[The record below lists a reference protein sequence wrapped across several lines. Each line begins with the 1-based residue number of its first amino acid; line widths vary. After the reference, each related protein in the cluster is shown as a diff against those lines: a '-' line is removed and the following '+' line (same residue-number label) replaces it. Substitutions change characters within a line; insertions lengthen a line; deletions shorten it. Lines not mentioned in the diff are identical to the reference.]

1 MKPPEFDDIGDAIR
15 EGRALRS
22 ADAYR
27 IQFALENIDFNP
39 LTVVDPIPLGRQI
52 LEAAGLEPDRGYS
65 LFAIVETGDFEDVRL
80 DEPFDLRGAGA
91 ERFIAF
97 LRGASSMSRALFSRS
112 ADLAKLREE
121 GFFVQVVGGFLV
133 MREVPYVDAERNVR
147 RGTLISSLAL
157 AGDQTRTPD
166 THVIHFDGDYP
177 CFADGTRIT
186 AIANQTGH
194 VDLGHG
200 LTAEHAFSS
209 KPDGG
214 YPDYYHKMTTYA
226 SILAGP
232 AAVLDST
239 VTTRPYQ
246 ALDEEGDNEGVFNYV
261 ETASDR
267 VGIGALTA
275 RLAGHRI
282 AIIGLGGSGSYI
294 LDMVAKTPVAE
305 IRLFDADEFLQHNA
319 FRAPG
324 APSLEKLRE
333 APLKVEYFKAIYGRM
348 HRAITAIPKDITT
361 DNLDLLEGIDFAFL
375 SLDAGEAKA
384 ALVKRLH
391 ERGVAFIDIGMG
403 LELGD
408 RGLSG
413 ILRITTSTPAT
424 RETVGAH
431 ARIPL
436 AGGGAADIYAS
447 NIQVADLNALNAV
460 LAVIKWKKL
469 CGFYCDLE
477 NEHHSTYTL
486 DGNMLLNEDQ
496 A

>member
-1 MKPPEFDDIGDAIR
+1 
-15 EGRALRS
+15 
-22 ADAYR
+22 
-27 IQFALENIDFNP
+27 
-39 LTVVDPIPLGRQI
+39 
-52 LEAAGLEPDRGYS
+52 
-65 LFAIVETGDFEDVRL
+65 
-80 DEPFDLRGAGA
+80 
-91 ERFIAF
+91 
-97 LRGASSMSRALFSRS
+97 MSRALFSLN
-112 ADLAKLREE
+112 ADLAKLRDE
-121 GFFVQVVGGFLV
+121 GYFVHVVGGFLV
-133 MREVPYVDAERNVR
+133 MREIPYVDADRRVR

-157 AGDQTRTPD
+157 AGDQTRPPD
-166 THVIHFDGDYP
+166 THVMHFDGDYP
-177 CFADGTRIT
+177 CFADGTQIA
-186 AIANQTGH
+186 AIAHQSAHFN
-194 VDLGHG
+194 LGHG

-209 KPDGG
+209 KPEGG
-214 YPDYYHKMTTYA
+214 YRDYYHKMTTYA

-232 AAVLDST
+232 AAVLNPA
-239 VTTRPYQ
+239 TTPRPYR
-246 ALDEEGDNEGVFNYV
+246 ALDEEEDADSVFNYV

-267 VGIGALTA
+267 VGIGSLTA
-275 RLAGHRI
+275 KFAGHRV

-305 IRLFDADEFLQHNA
+305 IRLFDGDEFLQHNA

-324 APSLEKLRE
+324 APSLEELRE
-333 APLKVEYFKAIYGRM
+333 APLKVDYFKAIYNRM
-348 HRAITAIPKDITT
+348 HRGITAITEAITVE
-361 DNLDLLEGIDFAFL
+361 NLDLLDGIDFAFL

-384 ALVKRLH
+384 ALVMWLH
-391 ERGVAFIDIGMG
+391 ERHVSFVDIGMG

-408 RGLSG
+408 HGLSG
-413 ILRITTSTPAT
+413 ILRVTTSTPAT

-436 AGGGAADIYAS
+436 TGGGAGDIYAS

-477 NEHHSTYTL
+477 HEHHTTYTL